1 MFKQNQVNDQNLQ
14 DACVFLVQAGDLQ
27 ALKNLLS
34 GKGRVDIDTTIG
46 RLGLSFLHLTAIFG
60 EIRLARWLLENRAKV
75 DKQESSSGKT
85 PLHLAAY
92 YGHLDLLDLFLKHSR
107 KTMTDNAGCLPIHYA
122 CMGENIEGVQ
132 LLIKNGDK
140 VNHFSEIGT
149 PLDVAVRKKN
159 FQIADLLSSNIGKP
173 CLMNDI
179 AGSRK
184 RGFCTPIHLAIAS
197 EQKELA
203 EMLLQKFPQFPSG
216 KLRKNWE
223 WGDFS
228 FRFFSYAERR
238 DYLRLFFPPEEIPE
252 VVEKINRYL
261 ENCSRRSLDLDPSLK
276 GLFEAIEKGDLE
288 GVRQIVQRHGIEALN
303 QGLKKILWQED
314 GPLFTPVE
322 CAEELYFFPF
332 FEWLIE
338 ERIFGDW
345 TEGLGFFLR
354 WFLMELDH
362 SAGGFFK
369 LIPRSLEV
377 LNLRYHVMKE

>member
-1 MFKQNQVNDQNLQ
+1 M
-14 DACVFLVQAGDLQ
+14 AGF
-27 ALKNLLS
+27 
-34 GKGRVDIDTTIG
+34 R
-46 RLGLSFLHLTAIFG
+46 R
-60 EIRLARWLLENRAKV
+60 
-75 DKQESSSGKT
+75 
-85 PLHLAAY
+85 
-92 YGHLDLLDLFLKHSR
+92 
-107 KTMTDNAGCLPIHYA
+107 
-122 CMGENIEGVQ
+122 
-132 LLIKNGDK
+132 
-140 VNHFSEIGT
+140 
-149 PLDVAVRKKN
+149 
-159 FQIADLLSSNIGKP
+159 
-173 CLMNDI
+173 
-179 AGSRK
+179 
-184 RGFCTPIHLAIAS
+184 RGFCTPIHLSIAS

-203 EMLLQKFPQFPSG
+203 EMLLQKFPQFPSE

-238 DYLRLFFPPEEIPE
+238 DYLRLFYPPEEIPE

-261 ENCSRRSLDLDPSLK
+261 ENSSRGSLDLDPSLK

-322 CAEELYFFPF
+322 RAEELYFFPF

-362 SAGGFFK
+362 SSGGIFK

>member
-1 MFKQNQVNDQNLQ
+1 MFKQKQGKGQNFQ
-14 DACVFLVQAGDLQ
+14 DACVSVVQAGDLQ

-34 GKGRVDIDTTIG
+34 GQGKIDIDTPIG
-46 RLGLSFLHLTAIFG
+46 RLGLTFLHLTAIFG
-60 EIRLARWLLENRAKV
+60 EIRLASWLLENRAKI

-92 YGHLDLLDLFLKHSR
+92 YGHVDLLDLFLRYSK

-122 CMGENIEGVQ
+122 CMRESIEGVR
-132 LLIKNGDK
+132 LLIKRGDK

-159 FQIADLLSSNIGKP
+159 FQIADFLSSNIGTP
-173 CLMNDI
+173 CLMDDI
-179 AGSRK
+179 VGSRR

-203 EMLLQKFPQFPSG
+203 EMLLQKFPQFPSEN
-216 KLRKNWE
+216 LRKNWE

-228 FRFFSYAERR
+228 SRFFSYAERR
-238 DYLRLFFPPEEIPE
+238 DYLRLFYLPEEIPE

-261 ENCSRRSLDLDPSLK
+261 ENSSRGSLDLDPSLK
-276 GLFEAIEKGDLE
+276 GLFVAIEKGDLE
-288 GVRQIVQRHGIEALN
+288 GVRQTVQHHGIKALN
-303 QGLKKILWQED
+303 QGLKKIPWKED
-314 GPLFTPVE
+314 GPLFTPVDR
-322 CAEELYFFPF
+322 AEELYFFTF

-345 TEGLGFFLR
+345 TEDLGFFLR
-354 WFLMELDH
+354 WILMEIDH